1 MAIAATNLIFNGI
14 KRDFQYRPGTSD
26 LEVIKQVFNNK
37 DYDVQRLHRGQ
48 ELGQFYRTAM
58 ASKRPPL
65 IIDGGANIGA
75 SSVFFAGAFP
85 GARVVAIEPEGSN
98 FDLLAKNARDLPIE
112 CVQCALASNPGS
124 VDLFDPGEGHW
135 GIRTTAVGGGKQLGQ
150 SVSCVTI
157 NDLYA
162 AHAPACVPFI
172 VKIDIE
178 GAEHELFATNTEWV
192 ALTPLIIIEL
202 HDWLLLRKANSR
214 PFLQCIAG
222 HDRDFVY
229 IGENIF
235 SIDNNL
241 MTPTRVDNS

>member
-1 MAIAATNLIFNGI
+1 MSIAAINLSFNGI
-14 KRDFQYRPGTSD
+14 NRDFQYRPDTSD
-26 LEVIKQVFNNK
+26 LAVIKQVFSGS
-37 DYDVQRLHRGQ
+37 DYDLKRLRRGP
-48 ELGQFYRTAM
+48 ELGEFYQAAI

-85 GARVVAIEPEGSN
+85 GARVIAIEPEGSN
-98 FDLLAKNARDLPIE
+98 FDLLTKNARDLSIE
-112 CVQCALASNPGS
+112 CVQGALASNPGS
-124 VDLFDPGEGHW
+124 VELVDPGEGHW
-135 GIRTTAVGGGKQLGQ
+135 GIRTTVVGGGKQIGQ

-157 NDLYA
+157 NELYA
-162 AHAPACVPFI
+162 AHALPCVPFI

-178 GAEHELFATNTEWV
+178 GGEHELFTINTEWV

-202 HDWLLLRKANSR
+202 HDWLLPRKANSR

-222 HDRDFVY
+222 HNRDFVY
-229 IGENIF
+229 MGEHIF

-241 MTPTRVDNS
+241 IVPTQGDNS